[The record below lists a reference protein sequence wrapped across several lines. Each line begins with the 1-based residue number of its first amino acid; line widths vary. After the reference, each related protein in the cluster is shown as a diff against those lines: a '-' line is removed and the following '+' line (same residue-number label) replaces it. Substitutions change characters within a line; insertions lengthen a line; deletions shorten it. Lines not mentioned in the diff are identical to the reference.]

1 MTPRYRYQCMY
12 ADIRQEL
19 SALDNADQQGITH
32 VWSLFSTAP
41 SKQRKLMLQG
51 ILSVCCFPQLSFVSA
66 AVRDLIKIDFISM
79 LPTELSFKILSYLDT
94 EALCKAAQVSRAWNV
109 LAEDDVVW
117 HKMCEQHIAKKC
129 KKCGWGLPLLDQKRL
144 LKEKSSIEKR
154 AQDFAFSQLLL
165 PTATREARAEACD
178 HTVVAT
184 LKRSL
189 ETDVEATA
197 VMKRPRLDSN
207 RSSSQRP
214 WKEVYKTRF
223 KIGTN
228 WKYGRHRLKVL
239 KGHRNGVMC
248 LQFQDNILATGSYD
262 ATIKIWDLDT
272 GKELRTLEGHTSGV
286 RCLQFDGCQLIS
298 GGMDKTIRIWN
309 WKTGECVRALDAG
322 INGDVLSI
330 NFTKQYLCSGGKD
343 NMVRVW
349 NLPEKINYTLRGHS
363 DFVNSVRIDSESRTV
378 FSGSDDGT
386 VKLWDLETREL
397 LKTFKGHVGG
407 VQQVV
412 LLPPQFD
419 LDEADLLDCEH
430 PSDTEESDS
439 PTTQA
444 KLNHSLPPNVRLFP
458 KDPTRPNPPTFMLTA
473 SLDSTIRLWH
483 VPSERCL
490 RTFFGHLEGIWALAA
505 DNLRVVSGAEDR
517 MVKVWDARSGK
528 CERTFTGH
536 AGPVT
541 CLNLAGDK
549 LVTGSEDCEVR
560 VMEFGA
566 FDEDDDL

>member
-1 MTPRYRYQCMY
+1 
-12 ADIRQEL
+12 
-19 SALDNADQQGITH
+19 
-32 VWSLFSTAP
+32 
-41 SKQRKLMLQG
+41 MLQG
-51 ILSVCCFPQLSFVSA
+51 ILAVCCFPQLSFVSA

-94 EALCKAAQVSRAWNV
+94 VSLCKAAQVCQRWNE

-144 LKEKSSIEKR
+144 LKEKKNIEYR
-154 AQDFAFSQLLL
+154 AQGVVQDIPSVS
-165 PTATREARAEACD
+165 REVSEGPCD
-178 HTVVAT
+178 HPSTTSV
-184 LKRSL
+184 
-189 ETDVEATA
+189 
-197 VMKRPRLDSN
+197 KRPLEDASDEPSKRL
-207 RSSSQRP
+207 RTETTSQPTTRPP

-228 WKYGRHRLKVL
+228 WKYGRHRLRTL

-286 RCLQFDGCQLIS
+286 RCLQFYGCQLIS
-298 GGMDKTIRIWN
+298 GAMDKTIRIWN
-309 WKTGECVRALDAG
+309 WKTGQCVRVLPG
-322 INGDVLSI
+322 SRGDVLSV
-330 NFTKQYLCSGGKD
+330 NFNNQYLCSGGKD
-343 NMVRVW
+343 HMVRVW
-349 NLPEKINYTLRGHS
+349 NFEDKINYVLRGHS
-363 DFVNSVRIDSESRTV
+363 DFVNSVRLDGTSRTL
-378 FSGSDDGT
+378 FSGADDGT
-386 VKLWDLETREL
+386 VKLWDLNNGSL
-397 LKTFKGHVGG
+397 LKTFRGHVGG

-412 LLPPQFD
+412 LLPHEFEI
-419 LDEADLLDCEH
+419 DESDLLDCEH
-430 PSDTEESDS
+430 PSDTEDEAHNTRVANPRLCFPTSPLS
-439 PTTQA
+439 TSLPTTT
-444 KLNHSLPPNVRLFP
+444 SLFP
-458 KDPTRPNPPTFMLTA
+458 DDPSRPNPPSFMLTA

-517 MVKVWDARSGK
+517 MVKIWDPRTGK

-541 CLNLAGDK
+541 CVGLSGDL
-549 LVTGSEDCEVR
+549 LVTGSEDCEIR
-560 VMEFGA
+560 VMEFGPT
-566 FDEDDDL
+566 EE